1 MNPPSTIYIAVLD
14 KVIAFFLLVS
24 AKIEILDQ
32 FKKVKLGLFQYD
44 YDYEALV

>member
-24 AKIEILDQ
+24 DKIEILDQ
-32 FKKVKLGLFQYD
+32 FKKDKLDIGLYS
-44 YDYEALV
+44 V